1 MVCFVVQPT
10 EGNSDALM
18 DGEGGM
24 AGAGTVY
31 LTIMIP
37 LDMMS
42 KVVDRFHMGYI
53 FRSMS
58 THICLFLVDFHWERS
73 SFDLLPTLVFFFGPA
88 C

>member
-1 MVCFVVQPT
+1 
-10 EGNSDALM
+10 M

-37 LDMMS
+37 LDIHSMALDTSKSLIWLNMS